1 MKSYFPVCLMLVV
14 QKSLEVGEVLSV
26 DVSSIIA
33 LSGTVNVQV
42 KYTGPMRRVVFG
54 VNFLHILFAFSVIL
68 FNFISPAYLLKI
80 YYRKY
85 YSFDT
90 FWL

>member
-1 MKSYFPVCLMLVV
+1 MKYNFSVCLFLVV

-42 KYTGPMRRVVFG
+42 KYNGPMRRVVFG
-54 VNFLHILFAFSVIL
+54 VIFLHILFTTVSISFYL
-68 FNFISPAYLLKI
+68 FCLS
-80 YYRKY
+80 
-85 YSFDT
+85 T
-90 FWL
+90 